1 MDSSSHLLLQAS
13 HGLSL
18 LASLGCQIVLLVVVA
33 TVVRRHRPDAHGALL
48 GWAIAALVSAIVLP
62 AVGFAA
68 VAIAGRAGIE
78 AILQA
83 QTATIL
89 LNTLAHVAL
98 VALLVRGLVKIAQPP
113 KPVQPGAAGPYR

>member
-13 HGLSL
+13 YGLSV

-33 TVVRRHRPDAHGALL
+33 TVVRRHRPDAHGPLL
-48 GWAIAALVSAIVLP
+48 GWAIAALASAIVLP
-62 AVGFAA
+62 ALGFGATA
-68 VAIAGRAGIE
+68 VAGRAGIE
-78 AILQA
+78 ALVQA

-89 LNTLAHVAL
+89 LNTVAHVAL

-113 KPVQPGAAGPYR
+113 KPVQPDAEGPYR